1 MACDGERTKVSAE
14 EILLLSIEV
23 NTELLHIL
31 QCPEVRFTVFW
42 LEVIVIVRYISYKV
56 YLPTLARLP

>member
-31 QCPEVRFTVFW
+31 QCSEVRLTVFW
-42 LEVIVIVRYISYKV
+42 LEVIVVVRYISYKV
-56 YLPTLARLP
+56 YLPTLAGLP